1 MLTEEQRKER
11 VGYLGGSDA
20 AAVLGMSRWKSRLDV
35 WAEKTGLIV
44 PEDISDVLAVELGN
58 ELEDFVARKFEKKE
72 GKKVELAQETLY
84 HPKHPFLAA
93 NLDRRVA
100 GENSVLECKVTSAWK
115 AREWEGEEFPAEYVI
130 QVMHQLMVSGA
141 EKGYLAVLI
150 GNQDFKVKEVL
161 RDEKVLGDL
170 LRREVEFWEKFV
182 VPKVPPA
189 VSYQD
194 QDTLTR
200 MFPEAE
206 EDRIIP
212 LDSAA
217 AATCELL
224 ESLEQDLDS
233 LERQIDTQKNA
244 LRLALGVA
252 EVGTVGPW
260 KVSWKNVKTRRVDTK
275 KLKDLHPE
283 IAALCTGESVSRRFT
298 MDKKEA

>member
-1 MLTEEQRKER
+1 
-11 VGYLGGSDA
+11 
-20 AAVLGMSRWKSRLDV
+20 MSRWKSRLDV

-58 ELEDFVARKFEKKE
+58 ELEDFVARKFEKKM
-72 GKKVELAQETLY
+72 GKKVELALETMF
-84 HPKHPFLAA
+84 HAKHNFLAA

-115 AREWEGEEFPAEYVI
+115 AKEWDGEEYPPEYVI
-130 QVMHQLMVSGA
+130 QVMHQLAVTGA

-161 RDEKVLGDL
+161 RDEKALADL
-170 LRREVEFWEKFV
+170 VRREVEFWEKFV

-200 MFPEAE
+200 LFPTATKGLAK
-206 EDRIIP
+206 D

-217 AATCELL
+217 AAACELL
-224 ESLEQDLDS
+224 EGMEQDLDG
-233 LERQIDTQKNA
+233 LERQIDTQKNI
-244 LRLALGVA
+244 LRMALGEA
-252 EVGTVGPW
+252 EEGTVGNW
-260 KVSWKNVKTRRVDTK
+260 KIRWPTIRTTRTDLDKLNQDMPDLLPKYQKTT
-275 KLKDLHPE
+275 
-283 IAALCTGESVSRRFT
+283 TSRRLT
-298 MDKKEA
+298 VGTLKKGA